1 MTDGSSVVLIVEDDK
16 QFAAHLKELVEFN
29 GHEAHVAYTGP
40 DGVTTFTSL
49 QPDFVLMDVMLP
61 NLHGIRVLEKIR
73 AAPRGGDVPV
83 LLMSAVYRSET
94 IFEKDIKR
102 LGALGFLA
110 KPFSLMDLGR
120 KIDNVLASE
129 DKGRRDIRRR
139 LIEAAASMTGPVQV
153 VPKPGEAEEAPR
165 TASGAPPEPSFPSMT
180 ELPAVMRRPRD
191 HTLDSGDSFVRVDTS
206 RRLPAVGELTPA
218 VYVQMLTTLFHS
230 HSSGRFVFEVP
241 GGRKTL
247 FLLNG
252 YPVWAEHNDAM
263 KGLPEYL
270 QRTGVVSAVQ
280 LKRIGNDARDA
291 SDVRQRL
298 LIRGLLRAEALAEH
312 LEGWVADEVRTGLGH
327 ACPFKFHRGDDF
339 AGTIPIYEI
348 NPIRALW
355 SALPDHL
362 ELDDL
367 HKELDQLEG
376 RSIGRTRTFHRL
388 FGYVASTSSLRSL
401 GEALLQARRIEEVRS
416 RFPDS
421 SGQITRC
428 LWFMIHAGLVALSD
442 SPAVERSGGARK
454 KKKPPARPAHRPRV
468 ATPPPQRAPEPDE
481 RVVEF
486 TTTTNRHDKAMVDK
500 LRAAVPKAAADHAAL
515 IVRDYVTR
523 MEMNHYDFLGVSQD
537 ATMAQID
544 EAYTQLAP
552 RYRIQNLDND
562 IQGDVRRK
570 AKELLTRLVRAFD
583 ELSDG
588 RRRTDYD
595 VRLMREGGVSP
606 GSTGSMSAVSD
617 ADLDAAFADEDPA
630 AISMVLAPV
639 EEEATAWWPGSDDP
653 SLLSK
658 RRRRMDREDGDKL
671 VKAHAGMAK
680 SNWTEAAA
688 IIEGLRQTYP
698 SNAGLLADLGWCRF
712 AIAPASVRGIDKAM
726 EWVDLALAFD
736 PEHADASEVRARI
749 LAATDRTDE
758 ALRAVKRLLRIRKT
772 SEWGKAKL
780 AELSAPADEAKGKG
794 LGRFLRRRR

>member
-1 MTDGSSVVLIVEDDK
+1 MSDGSSVVLIVEDDK
-16 QFAAHLKELVEFN
+16 HFAAQLKELVEFN

-40 DGVTTFTSL
+40 DGVSSFNTL
-49 QPDFVLMDVMLP
+49 KPDFVLMDVMLP
-61 NLHGIRVLEKIR
+61 NLHGIRVLEKLR

-83 LLMSAVYRSET
+83 LLMSAVYRSES

-120 KIDNVLASE
+120 KIDGVLASE
-129 DKGRRDIRRR
+129 DKGRRTVRRL

-153 VPKPGEAEEAPR
+153 VPEPGEAPA
-165 TASGAPPEPSFPSMT
+165 APPKAIPGGGAESSPGSMT
-180 ELPAVMRRPRD
+180 ELPAAMKRPRD

-206 RRLPAVGELTPA
+206 RRLPAMGELTPA

-230 HSSGRFVFEVP
+230 HSSGRFVFESRE
-241 GGRKTL
+241 GRKTL

-252 YPVWAEHNDAM
+252 YPVWAEHRDPM
-263 KGLPEYL
+263 RGLPAYL
-270 QRTGVVSAVQ
+270 ERTGTLTSAQ
-280 LKRIGNDARDA
+280 LRRIGSDAVDA
-291 SDVRQRL
+291 SEVRKRL
-298 LIRGLLRAEALAEH
+298 LIRGLMKASDLDEH
-312 LEGWVADEVRTGLGH
+312 LESWVADEVRLGLGH
-327 ACPFKFHRGDDF
+327 EGTFKFHRGDDF
-339 AGTIPIYEI
+339 AGAIPVYEI

-355 SALPDHL
+355 TALPDHL
-362 ELDDL
+362 ELEGL
-367 HKELDQLEG
+367 RRELDTLEG
-376 RSIGRTRTFHRL
+376 RSIGRTRTFNRL
-388 FGYVASTSSLRSL
+388 FGYVASTSALRSL

-421 SGQITRC
+421 SGQVTRC

-442 SPAVERSGGARK
+442 SPAVERTGGPRK
-454 KKKPPARPAHRPRV
+454 KPNRPRPTPQPRV
-468 ATPPPQRAPEPDE
+468 ATPPPQRVPEPEE

-486 TTTTNRHDKAMVDK
+486 STTTNRHDKAMVDK
-500 LRAAVPKAAADHAAL
+500 LRAAVPKGAADHAAL

-523 MEMNHYDFLGVSQD
+523 MEMNHYDFLGVPQD

-570 AKELLTRLVRAFD
+570 AKELLTRLVRVFD

-595 VRLMREGGVSP
+595 VRLMREGGSSSGGRNVAASE
-606 GSTGSMSAVSD
+606 

-630 AISMVLAPV
+630 GISMVMAPV
-639 EEEATAWWPGSDDP
+639 EEEAPAWWPGSEDP

-658 RRRRMDREDGDKL
+658 RRSRLDREDGAKL
-671 VKAHAGMAK
+671 VKAHTAMAR
-680 SNWTEAAA
+680 SSWTEAAA
-688 IIEGLRQTYP
+688 LIEELRQIHP
-698 SNAGLLADLGWCRF
+698 SDSGLLADLGWCRF

-726 EWVDLALAFD
+726 DWADLALAFD
-736 PEHADASEVRARI
+736 PEHAEAIEVRARI
-749 LAATDRTDE
+749 LSATDRTDE
-758 ALRAVKRLLRIRKT
+758 SLRAVKKLLRVRKT

-780 AELSAPADEAKGKG
+780 AELSAPAEEPKGKG
-794 LGRFLRRRR
+794 LGRFLGRRR